1 MDANITMVNYATCR
15 LHLHHPILPHIVLSC
30 SSNASILPR
39 VSTYVWFTLSFMWF
53 TDLTWQDY
61 DPHLYSQS
69 SSLSSATP
77 SLVQTATTT
86 TATATATG
94 IIPAVVGGYTLFP
107 SQEPTIMTSF
117 TTPTATTSIPTPTS
131 TAVAEAAAVAEEAAA
146 IHKVQWASQCHTS
159 SGLDTTPCQLML
171 AYNILGCL
179 IGAVMILEGIMSWC
193 INMKEETVEQRL
205 KRLQAK
211 DDAKAVKV
219 ARREKKVIR
228 DSDRSRPIIQ
238 GPLIG

>member
-1 MDANITMVNYATCR
+1 M
-15 LHLHHPILPHIVLSC
+15 S
-30 SSNASILPR
+30 
-39 VSTYVWFTLSFMWF
+39 YVWFTLSFMWF

-77 SLVQTATTT
+77 SLVQTATATAI

-131 TAVAEAAAVAEEAAA
+131 TTVAESTAAAEAAA
-146 IHKVQWASQCHTS
+146 IHEVQWASQCHTS
-159 SGLDTTPCQLML
+159 LGLDTTPCQLMM
-171 AYNILGCL
+171 AYSILGCL

-211 DDAKAVKV
+211 DDAKAVKI
-219 ARREKKVIR
+219 ARREKRVIR
-228 DSDRSRPIIQ
+228 DLDRSRPIIQ